1 MRGWKW
7 MALGL
12 AVLLLLAGG
21 GAWLERA
28 SLRTWWVLRGLKK
41 ADESERELWVGRVAD
56 LGEPAVD
63 GLLECLDEGDDR
75 ARDNAVAALDHLAR
89 TWGADDPRTADLA
102 GKLARAY
109 GKLCPAAQAC
119 LLERMAAWFDDRPP
133 SPGLV
138 SACSRLLGEAATN
151 EEALGAALE
160 LARALLRHP
169 QTCEAVRSARE
180 AARAGLRSPSAE
192 DRLQAVRLG
201 MLPGVDLL
209 HEIAVLVA
217 DPDVDVRRAVVV
229 AIGPSDQGAH
239 EKELLGRLHD
249 PDAKVRRLA
258 EEALKGRG
266 VSAEHLLLGKLLA
279 HPAWSQRLRVLDYL
293 SDESHTLDVG
303 LWLRRMS
310 HDPSPAVRAAALR
323 VMSQQRLIDLSDR
336 IDQMAQSDPSPAV
349 AFLARHYLDQAR
361 AGSRPR

>member
-12 AVLLLLAGG
+12 AVLLLIGGG

-28 SLRTWWVLRGLKK
+28 SLRTWWVLRGLKQ
-41 ADESERELWVGRVAD
+41 ADESERDVWVERAAD
-56 LGEPAVD
+56 LGEPAVE
-63 GLLECLDEGDDR
+63 GLLGCLDEGDDR
-75 ARDNAVAALDHLAR
+75 ARDNAAAALDHLAR
-89 TWGADDPRTADLA
+89 NWGADDPRTADLA

-109 GKLCPAAQAC
+109 GKLGPAAQAC
-119 LLERMAAWFDDRPP
+119 LLGRMAAWLDRPP

-138 SACSRLLGEAATN
+138 TACSRLLSEAAGN
-151 EEALGAALE
+151 EETLGAALE
-160 LARALLRHP
+160 LSRALLRHP

-180 AARAGLRSPSAE
+180 VARAGLRSPSAD

-201 MLPGVDLL
+201 MLPGVDVL
-209 HEIAVLVA
+209 HETAALVE
-217 DPDVDVRRAVVV
+217 DPDVHVRRAVVV

-249 PDAKVRRLA
+249 ADAEVRRLA

-293 SDESHTLDVG
+293 GEESHTLDVG

-323 VMSQQRLIDLSDR
+323 VMSQQRQIDLSDR

-349 AFLARHYLDQAR
+349 AFLARHYLEEAR
-361 AGSRPR
+361 AGSRRH